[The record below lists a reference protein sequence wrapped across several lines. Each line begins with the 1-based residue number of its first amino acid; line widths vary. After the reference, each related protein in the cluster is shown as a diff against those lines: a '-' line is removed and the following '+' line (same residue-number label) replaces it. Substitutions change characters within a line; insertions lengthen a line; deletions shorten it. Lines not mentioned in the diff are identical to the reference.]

1 MTLTTLRNGELHLKV
16 DTQKHRWVFLI
27 TYQYTSWKSK
37 KKKQFD
43 NERIIGGWRWW
54 WMIMGV
60 VGIG

>member
-16 DTQKHRWVFLI
+16 DTQKHRWVFLNNVSVHFLKK
-27 TYQYTSWKSK
+27 Q